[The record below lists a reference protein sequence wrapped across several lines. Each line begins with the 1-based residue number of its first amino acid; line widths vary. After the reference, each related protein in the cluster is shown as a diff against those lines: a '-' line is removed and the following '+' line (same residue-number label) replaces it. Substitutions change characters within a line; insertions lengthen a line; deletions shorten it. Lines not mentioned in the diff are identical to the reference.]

1 MPVIETPHFG
11 SLEYTEDRVLEFP
24 HGIPA
29 FESERRFLA
38 LERPET
44 APVIFLQSLSRSEL
58 VFMTLPVSLVEPG
71 YRGAIPPEDL
81 EALGLEAGRPPEEGR
96 EVLSLAI
103 ITVDENRSATANL
116 MAPVVVNLSTRRAVQ
131 SVQPDS
137 GYSPRHPL
145 PGGCGGDQPQQTDQ
159 Q

>member
-11 SLEYTEDRVLEFP
+11 PIEYTEDKVLDFP
-24 HGIPA
+24 FGIPA
-29 FESERRFLA
+29 FEVEKRFLA

-44 APVIFLQSLSRSEL
+44 APVIFLQSLSRPDL

-71 YRGAIPPEDL
+71 YRGGMSPEDL
-81 EALGLEAGRPPEEGR
+81 EALDLEVDRQPHEGQ
-96 EVLSLAI
+96 EVLTLVV
-103 ITVDENRSATANL
+103 ITVDEDRVATANL
-116 MAPVVVNLSTRRAVQ
+116 MAPVVVNLSTRHALQ

-145 PGGCGGDQPQQTDQ
+145 PGGCGRDPHNPDSQ
-159 Q
+159 